1 MTQSSS
7 CFSVGIVTLHYKDSG
22 FEIFGMFL
30 VFWHRYSSFFTWF
43 KYIHVQLTSDA
54 ELSLSVHVR

>member
-1 MTQSSS
+1 MTQSSV
-7 CFSVGIVTLHYKDSG
+7 FFLVGIVTLHYKDSE

-30 VFWHRYSSFFTWF
+30 VFWYRYSSFFTWF

-54 ELSLSVHVR
+54 ELTLSVHVR